1 MQRKRG
7 KNERPNVK
15 KIVNKYK
22 EKGMNISLCK
32 PRSAIKWLFV
42 QNSCFFPH
50 I

>member
-1 MQRKRG
+1 MHKKPKQNKRS
-7 KNERPNVK
+7 NVK
-15 KIVNKYK
+15 SIVKKYK

-42 QNSCFFPH
+42 QNSCLFPR